1 MFSKCLPVG
10 GEALLLLTELLS
22 SMEEL
27 RVSDSLEESDE
38 MKTNLKSL
46 PGQTGVVTNHL
57 CNCHF
62 FTNNGFLGI
71 NIDNIILRRSFLSE

>member
-1 MFSKCLPVG
+1 M
-10 GEALLLLTELLS
+10 LLLTELLS

-38 MKTNLKSL
+38 MKTNLL

-62 FTNNGFLGI
+62 SQITVSKELEPQ
-71 NIDNIILRRSFLSE
+71 LSNL